1 MSEKEELLSMPKTSW
16 YVKGICLA
24 ALVAAGVGGWVWWKS
39 QQSSND
45 LKYVTEAAERGA
57 ISVEVT
63 ADGTLQPT
71 RTVSLGSE
79 LSGVVRKVYVDVN
92 SEIHVGDPL
101 IDLILES

>member
-45 LKYVTEAAERGA
+45 LKYVTEAAER
-57 ISVEVT
+57 
-63 ADGTLQPT
+63 
-71 RTVSLGSE
+71 
-79 LSGVVRKVYVDVN
+79 
-92 SEIHVGDPL
+92 
-101 IDLILES
+101 